1 MTHKQWEN
9 GEYLNIHNAT
19 KEQLKL
25 MIKARDEEIKSLQ
38 KQLEEKQATLDEAI
52 EMLKNMS

>member
-1 MTHKQWEN
+1 MIHKQYEN
-9 GEYLNIHNAT
+9 GEHLNIDNVT

-38 KQLEEKQATLDEAI
+38 KQLEEKQVALDDAMEI
-52 EMLKNMS
+52 LKNM

>member
-1 MTHKQWEN
+1 MTYKQYEN

-25 MIKARDEEIKSLQ
+25 MIKARDEEVKSLQ
-38 KQLEEKQATLDEAI
+38 KQLEEKQVALDDAMEI
-52 EMLKNMS
+52 LKNM

>member
-38 KQLEEKQATLDEAI
+38 KQLEEKQATLDETMK
-52 EMLKNMS
+52 MLKNML